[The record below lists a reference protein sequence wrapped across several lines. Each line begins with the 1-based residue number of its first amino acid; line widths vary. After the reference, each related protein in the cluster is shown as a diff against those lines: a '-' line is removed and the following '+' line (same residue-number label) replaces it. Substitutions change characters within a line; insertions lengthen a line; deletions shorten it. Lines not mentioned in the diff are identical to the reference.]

1 MLRTFFDNKYFFLKV
16 FLQQKS
22 KHLNT
27 SLIDKLLYTQIIF
40 IFTTNFTHKKNNLRL
55 WVGKKM
61 VLEIENISP
70 HCPECGG
77 MVQSFIERGETVCK
91 SCGLIINERDL
102 DISHSGIRAYTKQ
115 EKDRK
120 ESTGCPMSILM
131 PDIGLS
137 TVIDRTKIKNP
148 DLRRAAKWNTHMSW
162 EKRNMLIAITEL
174 KRIGSNLNFPERVK
188 KAAVKL
194 YKEVFKRKLLRG
206 RSING
211 MVAACSYFVCKEEK
225 IPITLQEILEEASI
239 NANIVKKCYK
249 ILVREL
255 NLKSPHIDPISL
267 IPRYCADLS
276 LSIEIEKEAIKMLQ
290 NFIIKTSICGKDP
303 KGLCAGAIYLVS
315 KLKNRRI
322 SQKEI
327 SQIIGVT
334 EVTLRSRYKELLK
347 GINFNFN

>member
-1 MLRTFFDNKYFFLKV
+1 
-16 FLQQKS
+16 
-22 KHLNT
+22 
-27 SLIDKLLYTQIIF
+27 
-40 IFTTNFTHKKNNLRL
+40 
-55 WVGKKM
+55 M
-61 VLEIENISP
+61 VVEYEVISNS
-70 HCPECGG
+70 CPECGG
-77 MVQSFIERGETVCK
+77 LIQDFYERGETVCK
-91 SCGLIINERDL
+91 SCGLIIFERSL

-115 EKDRK
+115 EKDKK
-120 ESTGCPMSILM
+120 ERTGCPISILM

-137 TVIDRTKIKNP
+137 TVIDRSKIKNP
-148 DLRRAAKWNTHMSW
+148 DLRRAAKWNTHMTW

-188 KAAVKL
+188 KAAIRL

-211 MVAACSYFVCKEEK
+211 MVAACSYFICKEEK
-225 IPITLQEILEEASI
+225 VPITLQEILDEASI

-267 IPRYCADLS
+267 IPRYCADLD
-276 LSIEIEKEAIKMLQ
+276 LGIEIEKETIKVLR
-290 NFIIKTSICGKDP
+290 NYIDKSSICGKDP
-303 KGLCAGAIYLVS
+303 KGLCAGSIYLVA
-315 KLKNRRI
+315 KLKNRKV

-327 SQIIGVT
+327 SQIINVT

-347 GINFNFN
+347 SISFKF